1 MELSRVIWNE
11 DPGANIDKV
20 MQHGLMASDVDAV
33 IADPTGYDVSR
44 SSNRP
49 ILFGYTPDGRFIA
62 VIYEE
67 IDFETVYPVTAFEV
81 EEPS

>member
-1 MELSRVIWNE
+1 MGLLRVIWNE

-20 MQHGLMASDVDAV
+20 MQHGLMPGDVDAV
-33 IADPTGYDVSR
+33 IENSTGYGISR

-67 IDFETVYPVTAFEV
+67 IDFETIYPVTAFEV
-81 EEPS
+81 EEPT